1 MEQWKLLYTQRVWKN
16 IYRLSCEQLLSHEVG
31 LERTLFFFYFLLLER
46 TLYITAFLLGIN
58 MIVLK

>member
-31 LERTLFFFYFLLLER
+31 LERTLFFFLFF
-46 TLYITAFLLGIN
+46 TFGKDSLYVSIFGLDF
-58 MIVLK
+58 